1 MRVQI
6 INSVR
11 CLFCMIL
18 KSMYFSQGLRLRLF
32 SWFGSYTLLIFFLF
46 SFNFHPIQIHYWR
59 RNKISL
65 GPWWATQ
72 LFSVSRFVKIEPPV
86 ACWVSIFMH
95 TVSEAIHSNLFYAD
109 QATYIY
115 FVFLQ
120 VTRFLGPS
128 VLHHSLVTCL
138 CFVPCNIFICI
149 LFPWFINL
157 LSLCSSVLI
166 LV

>member
-1 MRVQI
+1 
-6 INSVR
+6 
-11 CLFCMIL
+11 MIL

-95 TVSEAIHSNLFYAD
+95 TVSEAVHSNLFYAD

-115 FVFLQ
+115 LYSFKLPDSWDLQSYTTVYLLVCASFHVIYLFVFCFHDLLIC
-120 VTRFLGPS
+120 FLFA
-128 VLHHSLVTCL
+128 L
-138 CFVPCNIFICI
+138 
-149 LFPWFINL
+149 LF
-157 LSLCSSVLI
+157 
-166 LV
+166 